1 MDTTNLPLQLTNF
14 IGRKRELAEVEALLS
29 TAHLVTLTGTGGCG
43 KTRLAL
49 KVAEAAGRSFRDGVW
64 FVELESLDDP
74 TLVSQL
80 INQTLG
86 VPHQSANPP
95 IESLIR
101 FLQPKSMLVI
111 LDNCEH
117 LIASC
122 ARIAQQILAQCAHVR
137 LLATSREPLAIA
149 GEEIY
154 PLNGLASPSPQ
165 TASRGNLQDL
175 SSYDS
180 VRLFVERAQAVLPQF
195 ELTTGNAASI
205 IRICRRL
212 DGLPLALE
220 LSAAR
225 CKLLT
230 PQEIAKHL
238 DHRFRLLVSNQRGEV
253 NRRHRSLRA
262 ALKWSYDLLAPQ
274 ERLLLQ
280 RLSVFAGGC
289 SFASLQTVCGG
300 DDLEPAQT
308 LDLLSSLVNQSL
320 VTVQTLQR
328 SQARYHLLETIRQY
342 AREKLAAGGSEAVMR
357 DRHLNHFLAL
367 VEQVAPKLNE
377 KEQGHWFD
385 RLADEYRNIR
395 AALSWSLESG
405 NIETGLRIANAI
417 YPFWT
422 VRDYFEE
429 ALAWLER
436 LLAQSNVGIP
446 MLLRVNALTNAA
458 YLAGFQGKAAKQMAL
473 GREAE
478 LLAQKAGEQGK
489 QALVLAIAVQVH
501 AARLAGDEQTEQA
514 VTMRVVELI
523 HTIDDKRLL
532 ATAAIPLSLT
542 LMSIGRFDEAHTILE
557 ESLSE
562 FRAKDDYYKC
572 AMILNFSGDLARCER
587 NYPEAKNAYEES
599 FSLLRELNA
608 ERDVASVLHNLGYTY
623 LHLGDFERARGL
635 FQMSLKMHQEQK
647 NVKGSAE
654 CLMGYA
660 AMAAEAGLAAS
671 AARILAAAMVLGGRN
686 TAPTWPATRME
697 YHHYLKRIRS
707 QLSEAEF
714 KAEQGIGR
722 LLPMEEAVRYAQN
735 LPLQAAAKR
744 APRKKK
750 DPLTP
755 REREV
760 AQLIVQGKSNAEI
773 AEELVLSKRTVE
785 THVSNILRKLDFTS
799 RSQIVGWYLE
809 NRLE

>member
-1 MDTTNLPLQLTNF
+1 MVAVNLPVQLTNF
-14 IGRKRELAEVEALLS
+14 IGRKRELAEVEGLISTSRLL
-29 TAHLVTLTGTGGCG
+29 TLTGTGGCG

-49 KVAEAAGRSFRDGVW
+49 KVAELTSGNFRDGVW
-64 FVELESLDDP
+64 LVELESLDDP
-74 TLVSQL
+74 KLVSQF

-95 IESLIR
+95 IKSLIR

-122 ARIAQQILAQCAHVR
+122 AHCAQQILVQCADVR
-137 LLATSREPLAIA
+137 LLATSREPLAIP
-149 GEEIY
+149 GEKIY
-154 PLNGLASPSPQ
+154 PLGGLLSPSSHA
-165 TASRGNLQDL
+165 ASQGSPQDL
-175 SSYDS
+175 FNYDS
-180 VRLFVERAQAVLPQF
+180 VRLFVERARAVLPQF
-195 ELTTGNAASI
+195 ELSADNAASI

-230 PQEIAKHL
+230 PQEIADRL
-238 DHRFRLLVSNQRGEV
+238 DHRFRLLVSSQRGEL

-262 ALKWSYDLLAPQ
+262 AIDWSYDLLAPQ

-280 RLSVFAGGC
+280 RLSVFAAGC
-289 SFASLQTVCGG
+289 SFASVEAVCGG
-300 DDLEPAQT
+300 DGLEPAIT
-308 LDLLSSLVNQSL
+308 LDLLSSLVDRSL

-328 SQARYHLLETIRQY
+328 SQARYHLLDTIRQY
-342 AREKLAAGGSEAVMR
+342 AREKLAAGRGEAAMR

-367 VEQVAPKLNE
+367 VEEIAPKLTE

-385 RLADEYRNIR
+385 RLADEYSNIR

-405 NIETGLRIANAI
+405 YIEAGLRIANAV

-422 VRDYFEE
+422 LRDYFEE

-436 LLAQSNVGIP
+436 LLARAGDEIP
-446 MLLRVNALTNAA
+446 VLVRVNALTNSA

-478 LLAQKAGEQGK
+478 LLAEKAGEGGK

-501 AARLAGDEQTEQA
+501 AARLAGDEQTER
-514 VTMRVVELI
+514 VSTRRVVELI
-523 HTIDDKRLL
+523 HSIDDQHLL
-532 ATAAIPLSLT
+532 VTAAIPLSLT

-572 AMILNFSGDLARCER
+572 AMILNFSGDLARCEGH
-587 NYPEAKNAYEES
+587 YADAKNAYEES
-599 FSLLRELNA
+599 FSLLRELDA
-608 ERDVASVLHNLGYTY
+608 ERDIASVLHNLAYTY
-623 LHLGDFERARGL
+623 LHLGNFEHAQHL
-635 FQMSLKMHQEQK
+635 FQESLRMHQAQQ
-647 NVKGSAE
+647 NVKGIAE

-660 AMAAEAGLAAS
+660 AMAADAGLAAS
-671 AARILAAAMVLGGRN
+671 AARLLAAAMVLGGHN
-686 TAPTWPATRME
+686 TAPTWPATRLE
-697 YHHYLKRIRS
+697 YHYYLKRIRS
-707 QLSEAEF
+707 RLNDAEFEAEG
-714 KAEQGIGR
+714 GIGR
-722 LLPMEEAVRYAQN
+722 LLPVEEAIRYAKN
-735 LPLQAAAKR
+735 LPLETAAKR
-744 APRKKK
+744 VPRKKK
-750 DPLTP
+750 DHLTP

-760 AQLIVQGKSNAEI
+760 AQLIVQGRSNTEI
-773 AEELVLSKRTVE
+773 ADELVLSKRTVE

-799 RSQIVGWYLE
+799 RSQIVGWFLE